1 MLPLDNWKKKKKPNK
16 HEYRKWT
23 VHGVPFSVTLEWY
36 HYSRNAPFKQLAS
49 PTRGFPGSL
58 DGKEPASNAGE
69 PASIPGF
76 GRSSGEGIDYP
87 LQYSWAALVA
97 QILRGTTYQDAFLCM
112 TDPRDRS
119 CWEGVWC
126 SDAHSGLPG
135 ALWAVWWSHQV
146 SSGTLQLL
154 WEK

>member
-1 MLPLDNWKKKKKPNK
+1 MNCPRCSLQCYLIVVPL
-16 HEYRKWT
+16 
-23 VHGVPFSVTLEWY
+23 L
-36 HYSRNAPFKQLAS
+36 RNAPFKQLAS

-58 DGKEPASNAGE
+58 GGKEPACNAGE
-69 PASIPGF
+69 PGSIPGL
-76 GRSSGEGIDYP
+76 GRSPGEGIDYP

-97 QILRGTTYQDAFLCM
+97 QILRGTTYRDAFLCM

-135 ALWAVWWSHQV
+135 AL
-146 SSGTLQLL
+146 
-154 WEK
+154 